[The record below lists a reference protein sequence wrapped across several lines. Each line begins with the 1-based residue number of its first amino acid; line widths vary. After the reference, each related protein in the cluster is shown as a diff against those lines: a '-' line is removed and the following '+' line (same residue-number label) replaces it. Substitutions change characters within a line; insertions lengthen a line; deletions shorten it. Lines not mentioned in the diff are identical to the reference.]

1 MSSSKSEASERSQAP
16 AGKTGLTFQ
25 RVLTGPGDK
34 GFDTFEWRS
43 HDARIE
49 SAEGRAVFAQKNVE
63 APATWSEQA
72 VNLVAAKYFGG
83 RVGEPDRERSVR
95 QLISRVSDTITEWG
109 RNDGYFRTPEDADR
123 FHAELTCML
132 AAQMASFNSPVWF
145 NVGIDEKPQ
154 CSACFINAVDDT
166 MSSILDLAK
175 TEGMLFKRGSGA
187 GSNLS
192 ALRSSQEPLSSGGT
206 ASGPVSFMRGF
217 DAFAGIIKS
226 GGRTRRAAK
235 LVCLDVD
242 HPDIREFIDCK
253 ADEERKAWALIDAGY
268 DGSFNGE
275 AYASV
280 SFQNANNSVRV
291 PDEFMRAC
299 EQDGTWTTV
308 RRTDGNEAET
318 LRARALL
325 RRMAEAC
332 HVCGDPGMQF
342 DTTINRW
349 HTCKKHSRIRA
360 SNPCCF
366 TGETEVLTT
375 EGRIRIDTLAR
386 MSQAG
391 APLPGAVILDPGS
404 RRLPLVKPI
413 RRAWKAGEATRLV
426 EVATYEGVRVLC
438 TPEHRFYLPN
448 GEHIEAQ
455 RLVPGQWLDKVA
467 LEQNRNRGATPTG
480 DQVTT
485 VRELTMAPT
494 AVYDIEVEQVH
505 RFAVS
510 NPDAEHGLVVSNS
523 EYMFVDDSAC
533 NLASINL
540 LRCTREQGDGRVVGD
555 FDPEIYAHVARVM
568 ITAMEIIVGN
578 SSYPREG
585 IEVNSHRLRPLGLGY
600 TNLGALLMTR
610 GVPYDSEAG
619 RHFGAA
625 LAALLTAEAYTQS
638 AVIARDCGGPFT
650 EWDSNRDSMLEVIGA
665 HREAAASLADAPE
678 AGDGPTQ
685 APGVPAGLAQRALE
699 AWERA
704 EALGTEHGYRN
715 AQASVIAPT
724 GTISFMMDCETTGIE
739 PDVALT
745 KYKRLVGGGE
755 IKMVNRAVAPA
766 LANLGYPEDEIER
779 ITEHVAA
786 NGTIE
791 GSSLRDEHLPVFDC
805 ALQPRGGERS
815 ISADG
820 HLRMV
825 GAVQQFVSGAI
836 SKTINMPND
845 ATVDQI
851 EAAYTQAWKLGLKSI
866 SVYRDGSKR
875 TQPLSTSKA
884 DTGAGTTPPTP
895 KRRKLPDTRS
905 AVTHKFDIAG
915 HKGYITVGMYDDG
928 SPGELFLVMAK
939 EGSTISG
946 FGDSFAQATSYAL
959 QYGVPLQVLVDKF
972 SHVRF
977 EPSGMTRNPDVR
989 IAKSIV
995 DYVFRWLASQFLDRE
1010 HQYEA
1015 GLNVDNPN
1023 RDQAAATA
1031 AGSGRHVEEARP
1043 PADNDQDGPPCA
1055 TCGAIM
1061 VRTGVCYACTVCGAT
1076 SGCG

>member
-1 MSSSKSEASERSQAP
+1 MSSSRSEASGQRP
-16 AGKTGLTFQ
+16 TPTGKTGLTFQ
-25 RVLTGPGDK
+25 RVLTGPGNN
-34 GFDTFEWRS
+34 GFDGFEWRS

-95 QLISRVSDTITEWG
+95 QLISRVSDTITDWG
-109 RNDGYFRTPEDADR
+109 RQDGYFRAREDADT

-192 ALRSSQEPLSSGGT
+192 ALRSSHEPLSSGGT

-291 PDEFMRAC
+291 PDEFMQAC

-308 RRTDGNEAET
+308 RRTDGGEAET
-318 LRARALL
+318 LQARALL

-349 HTCKKHSRIRA
+349 HTCKEHSRIRA
-360 SNPCCF
+360 SNPC
-366 TGETEVLTT
+366 
-375 EGRIRIDTLAR
+375 
-386 MSQAG
+386 
-391 APLPGAVILDPGS
+391 
-404 RRLPLVKPI
+404 
-413 RRAWKAGEATRLV
+413 
-426 EVATYEGVRVLC
+426 
-438 TPEHRFYLPN
+438 
-448 GEHIEAQ
+448 
-455 RLVPGQWLDKVA
+455 
-467 LEQNRNRGATPTG
+467 
-480 DQVTT
+480 
-485 VRELTMAPT
+485 
-494 AVYDIEVEQVH
+494 
-505 RFAVS
+505 
-510 NPDAEHGLVVSNS
+510 S

-540 LRCTREQGDGRVVGD
+540 LRCTREQGDGRAVGD
-555 FDPEIYAHVARVM
+555 FEPEIYAHVARVM
-568 ITAMEIIVGN
+568 ITAMEIIVGH

-665 HREAAASLADAPE
+665 HREAAEKLAE
-678 AGDGPTQ
+678 ALVSDDPTQ
-685 APGVPAGLAQRALE
+685 APGVPTGLAQRALE

-704 EALGTEHGYRN
+704 ETLGTEHGYRN

-766 LANLGYPEDEIER
+766 LANLGYPKDEIER

-791 GSSLRDEHLPVFDC
+791 GSALRDEHLPVFDC

-815 ISADG
+815 IRADG

-825 GAVQQFVSGAI
+825 GEVQPFVSGAI

-995 DYVFRWLASQFLDRE
+995 DYVFRWLASQFLDKE

-1031 AGSGRHVEEARP
+1031 AGSDRQVEEART
-1043 PADNDQDGPPCA
+1043 PADNDQDAPPCA

-1061 VRTGVCYACTVCGAT
+1061 VRTGVCYACNVCGAT

>member
-1 MSSSKSEASERSQAP
+1 MSSSRSETSERRPAP

-25 RVLTGPGDK
+25 RVLTSPGDN
-34 GFDTFEWRS
+34 GFNGFEWRS
-43 HDARIE
+43 HDAHID

-63 APATWSEQA
+63 APSTWSEQA
-72 VNLVAAKYFGG
+72 VNLVAAKYFRG

-95 QLISRVSDTITEWG
+95 QLISRVSDTIAEWG
-109 RNDGYFRTPEDADR
+109 RNDGYFRTPEDADT
-123 FHAELTCML
+123 FHAELTFML
-132 AAQMASFNSPVWF
+132 ATQMASFNSPVWF

-175 TEGMLFKRGSGA
+175 TEGLLFKRGSGA

-192 ALRSSQEPLSSGGT
+192 ALRSSHEPLSSGGT

-242 HPDIREFIDCK
+242 HPDICEFIDCK

-275 AYASV
+275 AYASI

-291 PDEFMRAC
+291 PDAFMQAC
-299 EQDGTWTTV
+299 EQDGPWTTL
-308 RRTDGNEAET
+308 RRTDGAEAET
-318 LRARALL
+318 LQARALL

-360 SNPCCF
+360 SNPC
-366 TGETEVLTT
+366 
-375 EGRIRIDTLAR
+375 
-386 MSQAG
+386 
-391 APLPGAVILDPGS
+391 
-404 RRLPLVKPI
+404 
-413 RRAWKAGEATRLV
+413 
-426 EVATYEGVRVLC
+426 
-438 TPEHRFYLPN
+438 
-448 GEHIEAQ
+448 
-455 RLVPGQWLDKVA
+455 
-467 LEQNRNRGATPTG
+467 
-480 DQVTT
+480 
-485 VRELTMAPT
+485 
-494 AVYDIEVEQVH
+494 
-505 RFAVS
+505 
-510 NPDAEHGLVVSNS
+510 S

-540 LRCTREQGDGRVVGD
+540 LRCTRKQGDDRTVGD

-578 SSYPREG
+578 SSYPRES

-600 TNLGALLMTR
+600 TNLGALLMTQ
-610 GVPYDSEAG
+610 GVPYDSDAG
-619 RHFGAA
+619 RDIGAA
-625 LAALLTAEAYTQS
+625 LAALLTGEAYAQS
-638 AVIARDCGGPFT
+638 AIIARDCGGPFT
-650 EWDSNRDSMLEVIGA
+650 EWDANGDSMLEVIGA
-665 HREAAASLADAPE
+665 HREAAEKLAKTRDPDIQP
-678 AGDGPTQ
+678 DGP
-685 APGVPAGLAQRALE
+685 AELAQRALE
-699 AWERA
+699 AWNRA
-704 EALGTEHGYRN
+704 EALEAEHGYRN

-739 PDVALT
+739 PDVALM

-755 IKMVNRAVAPA
+755 IEMVNRAVAPA
-766 LANLGYPEDEIER
+766 LANLGYPQDEIDR
-779 ITEHVAA
+779 ITEHIAA

-791 GSSLRDEHLPVFDC
+791 GSALLDAHLPVFDC
-805 ALQPRGGERS
+805 ALQPKGGQRS

-825 GAVQQFVSGAI
+825 AAVQPFVSGGI

-851 EAAYTQAWKLGLKSI
+851 EEAYKEAWKLGLKSI

-884 DTGAGTTPPTP
+884 DTGAGRTPAAP

-905 AVTHKFDIAG
+905 ALTHKFDIAG
-915 HKGYITVGMYDDG
+915 HKGYITVGMYEDG

-946 FGDSFAQATSYAL
+946 FGDSFAQAVSYAL

-1015 GLNVDNPN
+1015 GVNVHDP
-1023 RDQAAATA
+1023 DGVQTAATA
-1031 AGSGRHVEEARP
+1031 AASDQHTEEASP
-1043 PADNDQDGPPCA
+1043 PVDNDQDAPPCA

>member
-1 MSSSKSEASERSQAP
+1 
-16 AGKTGLTFQ
+16 
-25 RVLTGPGDK
+25 
-34 GFDTFEWRS
+34 
-43 HDARIE
+43 
-49 SAEGRAVFAQKNVE
+49 
-63 APATWSEQA
+63 
-72 VNLVAAKYFGG
+72 
-83 RVGEPDRERSVR
+83 
-95 QLISRVSDTITEWG
+95 
-109 RNDGYFRTPEDADR
+109 
-123 FHAELTCML
+123 ML

-192 ALRSSQEPLSSGGT
+192 ALRSSHEPLSSGGN

-291 PDEFMRAC
+291 PDGFMRAC
-299 EQDGTWTTV
+299 EQDETWTTV
-308 RRTDGNEAET
+308 RRTDGGAAKT
-318 LRARALL
+318 LEARALL

-332 HVCGDPGMQF
+332 HVCGDPGIQF

-386 MSQAG
+386 MSEAD
-391 APLPGAVILDPGS
+391 ASLPGAVILDPDN
-404 RRLPLVKPI
+404 RLPLVKPI
-413 RRAWKAGEATRLV
+413 RRAWKAGEASRLV
-426 EVATYEGVRVLC
+426 KVATYEGVRVLC

-467 LEQNRNRGATPTG
+467 LEQNRNQGAEPTG

-485 VRELTMAPT
+485 VRELNVAPT
-494 AVYDIEVEQVH
+494 PVYDLEVEQLH

-510 NPDAEHGLVVSNS
+510 SPGAEHGVVVSNS

-540 LRCTREQGDGRVVGD
+540 LRCTQEQGDVRAIGD

-578 SSYPREG
+578 SSYPRES

-610 GVPYDSEAG
+610 GVPYDSDAG
-619 RHFGAA
+619 RHFGAG
-625 LAALLTAEAYTQS
+625 LAALLTAEAYAQS

-650 EWDSNRDSMLEVIGA
+650 EWNSNRDSMLEVIAA
-665 HREAAASLADAPE
+665 HRKAAEKLAEALVSD
-678 AGDGPTQ
+678 DPTQ
-685 APGVPAGLAQRALE
+685 APGVPTGLAQRALE

-704 EALGTEHGYRN
+704 ETLGTEHGYRN

-745 KYKRLVGGGE
+745 KYKRLVGGGQ
-755 IKMVNRAVAPA
+755 IKMVNRAVAPT
-766 LANLGYPEDEIER
+766 LANLGYPNEEIER

-791 GSSLRDEHLPVFDC
+791 GSALRNEHLPVFDC
-805 ALQPRGGERS
+805 ALQPKAGQRS
-815 ISADG
+815 IRADG

-825 GAVQQFVSGAI
+825 GAVQPFVSGAI

-875 TQPLSTSKA
+875 TQPLSTSKT
-884 DTGAGTTPPTP
+884 DTGAGRTPRNPKTPEAPRHPLGRHAQVRHRRVTRVTSPSGCTTTARPASCSSSWRRKGRRSPGSATASRRRPPT
-895 KRRKLPDTRS
+895 RCSTASRCRCWSTSS
-905 AVTHKFDIAG
+905 A
-915 HKGYITVGMYDDG
+915 MSG
-928 SPGELFLVMAK
+928 S
-939 EGSTISG
+939 
-946 FGDSFAQATSYAL
+946 
-959 QYGVPLQVLVDKF
+959 
-972 SHVRF
+972 
-977 EPSGMTRNPDVR
+977 NPR
-989 IAKSIV
+989 A
-995 DYVFRWLASQFLDRE
+995 
-1010 HQYEA
+1010 
-1015 GLNVDNPN
+1015 
-1023 RDQAAATA
+1023 
-1031 AGSGRHVEEARP
+1031 
-1043 PADNDQDGPPCA
+1043 
-1055 TCGAIM
+1055 
-1061 VRTGVCYACTVCGAT
+1061 
-1076 SGCG
+1076 

>member
-1 MSSSKSEASERSQAP
+1 MSSSRSEASERRPAA
-16 AGKTGLTFQ
+16 AGKTGLTFR
-25 RVLTGPGDK
+25 RVLTSPGDN
-34 GFDTFEWRS
+34 GFNGFEWRS
-43 HDARIE
+43 HDARID

-63 APATWSEQA
+63 APSRWSEQA
-72 VNLVAAKYFGG
+72 VNLVAAKYFRG
-83 RVGEPDRERSVR
+83 RVGEPDRESSVR
-95 QLISRVSDTITEWG
+95 QLISRVSDTIAGWG
-109 RNDGYFRTPEDADR
+109 RHDGYFRTPEDADT

-192 ALRSSQEPLSSGGT
+192 ALRSSHEPLSSGGT

-242 HPDIREFIDCK
+242 HPDIGEFIDCK

-275 AYASV
+275 AYASI

-291 PDEFMRAC
+291 PDAFMQAC
-299 EQDGTWTTV
+299 EQDGPWTTL
-308 RRTDGNEAET
+308 RRTNGAEAET
-318 LRARALL
+318 LEARALL

-349 HTCKKHSRIRA
+349 HTCKRHSRIRA
-360 SNPCCF
+360 SNPC
-366 TGETEVLTT
+366 
-375 EGRIRIDTLAR
+375 
-386 MSQAG
+386 
-391 APLPGAVILDPGS
+391 
-404 RRLPLVKPI
+404 
-413 RRAWKAGEATRLV
+413 
-426 EVATYEGVRVLC
+426 
-438 TPEHRFYLPN
+438 
-448 GEHIEAQ
+448 
-455 RLVPGQWLDKVA
+455 
-467 LEQNRNRGATPTG
+467 
-480 DQVTT
+480 
-485 VRELTMAPT
+485 
-494 AVYDIEVEQVH
+494 
-505 RFAVS
+505 
-510 NPDAEHGLVVSNS
+510 S

-540 LRCTREQGDGRVVGD
+540 LRCTRDQSDERPVGD

-578 SSYPREG
+578 SSYPRES

-600 TNLGALLMTR
+600 TNLGALLMTN
-610 GVPYDSEAG
+610 GVPYDSDTG
-619 RHFGAA
+619 RHIGAA
-625 LAALLTAEAYTQS
+625 LAALLTGEAYAQS

-650 EWDSNRDSMLEVIGA
+650 DWDANGDSMLEVISA
-665 HREAAASLADAPE
+665 HREAAERLAKTRDIEIRTDEPANANEIKERALQAWSRVAVPNDPE
-678 AGDGPTQ
+678 K
-685 APGVPAGLAQRALE
+685 LAQRALE
-699 AWERA
+699 AWNRA
-704 EALGTEHGYRN
+704 EALGAKHGYRN
-715 AQASVIAPT
+715 AQACVIAPT

-739 PDVALT
+739 PDVALM

-755 IKMVNRAVAPA
+755 IEMVNRAVAPA
-766 LANLGYPEDEIER
+766 LANLGYPQDEIER
-779 ITEHVAA
+779 ITAHVAT

-791 GSSLRDEHLPVFDC
+791 GSALLDEHLPVFDC
-805 ALQPRGGERS
+805 ALQPKAGERS
-815 ISADG
+815 ISAEG

-825 GAVQQFVSGAI
+825 AAVQPFVSGGI

-851 EAAYTQAWKLGLKSI
+851 EDAYKKAWKLGLKSI

-884 DTGAGTTPPTP
+884 DTGAGTTPATP

-915 HKGYITVGMYDDG
+915 HKGYITVGMYEDG

-946 FGDSFAQATSYAL
+946 FGDSFAQAVSYAL

-1015 GLNVDNPN
+1015 GVNVHNAD
-1023 RDQAAATA
+1023 RDQTAPTAAASDQRA
-1031 AGSGRHVEEARP
+1031 REARP
-1043 PADNDQDGPPCA
+1043 PADNDQDAPPCA

-1061 VRTGVCYACTVCGAT
+1061 VRTGICYACTVCGAT